1 MSKHR
6 PDMEHTTMIAPGAL
20 HFVPSGPRSDPAPA
34 VILPPNDT
42 NHTSEQ
48 NGRPVQGAA
57 GSKHDEMQMNIDLA
71 HSSTETS
78 NQPFGLVT
86 TDSGMQMDVD
96 TVNNITETNF
106 QAPAAEEPQS
116 SPSRTDSTSHYT
128 TSKPVREAEPEAT
141 NSTSG
146 TFSEPVL
153 TDVESSDDITPEATA
168 ILEDIQTRPV
178 TTSIESEIFEPAS
191 LSKQSEDAFA
201 DATATPRNTEKIPI
215 PTNIEPK
222 AMEPAPTEPATTEVS
237 TIEESTIKESEHAR
251 PTEPD
256 PTSASNPDIENDVAV
271 PEGSPKDVSSKKPS
285 AEDTHMQDTSNR
297 GHDLLMSSSPT
308 DSSTKPAVCVT
319 EADQP
324 QNMDFEVHRLQV
336 KYDPSNSS
344 SQSSDKER
352 GREDEIEANTEA
364 SAQESET
371 LPDVGDDHDMVTAP
385 ADNSNIVPSS
395 VSPPTEGAIKPVGRT
410 SVRPSLF
417 GGAAGPL
424 NEIVTVAG
432 VSPEA
437 ETSSKVDAS
446 ADFDYAA
453 ETDPAS
459 TLSAENAEF
468 LNGTSDPLDA
478 PVFTSP
484 WDLSAVR
491 DEFDFKSG
499 VESDT
504 EAGADTESLDAP
516 PETDED
522 AKPDMNALAGNIPHT
537 PSHPLI
543 RHNRTNT
550 AMEFMDVDNLYP
562 EVTRTGDGE
571 ALEGLAEEAD
581 NVPDIFKQLPIPKQ
595 TPEPKAPSCS
605 CGHCRSCKYGLRPME
620 NDGCTNDFGNHIVD
634 TDDTGDFK
642 PQPEGPIKQPKRY
655 KSKKKIA
662 DVEMED
668 GEEVEERDADIEM
681 FDKTIPYNQNDPVIT
696 DKQSYEDEFS
706 DDDDAFNTKGK
717 KRARAG
723 APGSSRPTK
732 RAKKMVTKEVVK
744 EPTTILETIQR
755 LSTPKTTKL
764 SYPITFDGGID
775 TCCICKRYNY
785 AILGLGVRK
794 IKVYDYGKGKGPV
807 EIPDAIEA
815 GLSSQLKRKP
825 AATSLCIGCTV
836 SRMQIL
842 MCKKHAIEPL
852 DPAPT
857 MDIMATLTR
866 LIHNEPPSEDE
877 VWCSICPS
885 PARYT
890 CCAKTVQGVKG
901 CGLKVCATCAV
912 KLQTTYEGKLGTML
926 KYLDD
931 EVTEDYKAGLR
942 ADVELLRMDGPLER
956 YMSLNSKGKGKA
968 AA

>member
-1 MSKHR
+1 MSKYKL
-6 PDMEHTTMIAPGAL
+6 DMEHTTTIVSGAL
-20 HFVPSGPRSDPAPA
+20 HFVTSSPTSDPAPM
-34 VILPPNDT
+34 D
-42 NHTSEQ
+42 
-48 NGRPVQGAA
+48 
-57 GSKHDEMQMNIDLA
+57 IDLA
-71 HSSTETS
+71 DGPTETS
-78 NQPFGLVT
+78 NQPPGLVT
-86 TDSGMQMDVD
+86 TDIGMQMDVD
-96 TVNNITETNF
+96 TVDDITETNS
-106 QAPAAEEPQS
+106 QAPVAEEPQS
-116 SPSRTDSTSHYT
+116 SPSRTDSISYYT
-128 TSKPVREAEPEAT
+128 TSKAVRKAEPEAA
-141 NSTSG
+141 NLTSG

-153 TDVESSDDITPEATA
+153 ASVESSDDVTPETTA
-168 ILEDIQTRPV
+168 ILEDTQTRPV
-178 TTSIESEIFEPAS
+178 TTSIESEIVEPAS

-201 DATATPRNTEKIPI
+201 DAFADATATPRNTEKISI
-215 PTNIEPK
+215 PTHTEHK
-222 AMEPAPTEPATTEVS
+222 AMGPSTEPATIEAS
-237 TIEESTIKESEHAR
+237 TIEESMIKGSEHAQ
-251 PTEPD
+251 PTELD
-256 PTSASNPDIENDVAV
+256 PTSASNPDIENDVPV
-271 PEGSPKDVSSKKPS
+271 SEGSPKDVSSKELD
-285 AEDTHMQDTSNR
+285 AEDTHMQDTSDR
-297 GHDLLMSSSPT
+297 GDDMAMPSSPT
-308 DSSTKPAVCVT
+308 DGSAKPAVCVT
-319 EADQP
+319 EAGQP
-324 QNMDFEVHRLQV
+324 QNMDAEVHRLQAT
-336 KYDPSNSS
+336 YDSSDSS
-344 SQSSDKER
+344 SQSSEKER
-352 GREDEIEANTEA
+352 GREGEIEANTEA
-364 SAQESET
+364 GAQESET
-371 LPDVGDDHDMVTAP
+371 LPDVGDDHDMITAP
-385 ADNSNIVPSS
+385 ADNSNIIPSS
-395 VSPPTEGAIKPVGRT
+395 VSPPTAGEIKPVGRT
-410 SVRPSLF
+410 LVRPSLF

-446 ADFDYAA
+446 TDFDYAA

-504 EAGADTESLDAP
+504 EAGADTESFDAP

-581 NVPDIFKQLPIPKQ
+581 NVPDMFKQLPIPKQ

-642 PQPEGPIKQPKRY
+642 PQTEGPIKQPKRY

-668 GEEVEERDADIEM
+668 GEEDEEEVEERGADIEM
-681 FDKTIPYNQNDPVIT
+681 FDKTVPSNQNDPMIT

-723 APGSSRPTK
+723 ASGSSRPTK
-732 RAKKMVTKEVVK
+732 RAKEMVTKEVVK

-775 TCCICKRYNY
+775 TCSLCKRYNY

-815 GLSSQLKRKP
+815 GLSSQLKKKS

-852 DPAPT
+852 DPSPT
-857 MDIMATLTR
+857 MDIMASLTR

-885 PARYT
+885 PARYN

-912 KLQTTYEGKLGTML
+912 KLQTTHEGQLGTML

-942 ADVELLRMDGPLER
+942 ADVELLRMDGPLKR

>member
-1 MSKHR
+1 
-6 PDMEHTTMIAPGAL
+6 MIAPGAL
-20 HFVPSGPRSDPAPA
+20 HFVPSSPRSDPAPA

-48 NGRPVQGAA
+48 NDRPVQGAA
-57 GSKHDEMQMNIDLA
+57 GSKYDEMQMNIDLA
-71 HSSTETS
+71 DSPTETS
-78 NQPFGLVT
+78 NQPSVT
-86 TDSGMQMDVD
+86 TDIGMQMDVD
-96 TVNNITETNF
+96 TVDDITETNF

-116 SPSRTDSTSHYT
+116 SPSRTDSISHYT

-153 TDVESSDDITPEATA
+153 ADVESSDDITPEATA
-168 ILEDIQTRPV
+168 ILEDIQKRPV
-178 TTSIESEIFEPAS
+178 TTSIESEIVEPAS

-201 DATATPRNTEKIPI
+201 DATATPHNTEKIPI
-215 PTNIEPK
+215 PTNTEPK
-222 AMEPAPTEPATTEVS
+222 AMEPAPTEPATTEFS

-251 PTEPD
+251 PTKPD

-297 GHDLLMSSSPT
+297 GDDLLMSSSPT

-324 QNMDFEVHRLQV
+324 QSMDSEVHRLQAT
-336 KYDPSNSS
+336 YDSSNSS

-352 GREDEIEANTEA
+352 GREGEIEDNTEA
-364 SAQESET
+364 GAQESET
-371 LPDVGDDHDMVTAP
+371 LPDVGDDHDMITAP
-385 ADNSNIVPSS
+385 ADNSNIIPSS
-395 VSPPTEGAIKPVGRT
+395 VSPPTEGEIKPVGRT

-417 GGAAGPL
+417 GGAPGPL

-432 VSPEA
+432 VFPKT

-446 ADFDYAA
+446 TDSDYAA

-459 TLSAENAEF
+459 TLSTEAAEF
-468 LNGTSDPLDA
+468 LNGTSDPPGP

-504 EAGADTESLDAP
+504 EAGADTESFDAP
-516 PETDED
+516 LEMDED
-522 AKPDMNALAGNIPHT
+522 AKPDMNALPSNIPHT

-543 RHNRTNT
+543 RHTRTNT

-581 NVPDIFKQLPIPKQ
+581 NVPDMFKQLPIPKQ

-634 TDDTGDFK
+634 TDDTGDFE

-668 GEEVEERDADIEM
+668 GEEDEEEVEEEVEEGGADIEM
-681 FDKTIPYNQNDPVIT
+681 FDETIPYNQNDSIIT
-696 DKQSYEDEFS
+696 DKLSNEDES
-706 DDDDAFNTKGK
+706 SGDDDAFNTKGK

-723 APGSSRPTK
+723 ASGSSRPSK

-764 SYPITFDGGID
+764 SYPISFNGDTD
-775 TCCICKRYNY
+775 TCSICKRYNY
-785 AILGLGVRK
+785 AILGLGIRK
-794 IKVYDYGKGKGPV
+794 IRVYDYGKGKGPV

-815 GLSSQLKRKP
+815 GLSSPPKRKP
-825 AATSLCIGCTV
+825 AATSLCMSCTT

-842 MCKKHAIEPL
+842 MCQKHAIGPLEPS
-852 DPAPT
+852 PT
-857 MDIMATLTR
+857 MDIMPALTR
-866 LIHNEPPSEDE
+866 LIHNEPPSEDDI
-877 VWCSICPS
+877 WCSICPS
-885 PARYT
+885 PAHYT

-912 KLQTTYEGKLGTML
+912 KLQTTHEGKLGTML

-942 ADVELLRMDGPLER
+942 ADVELLRMDGPLKR

>member
-1 MSKHR
+1 
-6 PDMEHTTMIAPGAL
+6 MEHTTTIVSGAL
-20 HFVPSGPRSDPAPA
+20 HFVTSSPTSDPAPM
-34 VILPPNDT
+34 D
-42 NHTSEQ
+42 
-48 NGRPVQGAA
+48 
-57 GSKHDEMQMNIDLA
+57 IDLA
-71 HSSTETS
+71 DGPTETS
-78 NQPFGLVT
+78 NQPPGLVT
-86 TDSGMQMDVD
+86 TDIGMQMDVD
-96 TVNNITETNF
+96 TVDDITETNP
-106 QAPAAEEPQS
+106 QAPVAEEPQS
-116 SPSRTDSTSHYT
+116 SPSRTYSISYYT
-128 TSKPVREAEPEAT
+128 TSKAVGKAEPEAA
-141 NSTSG
+141 NLTSG

-153 TDVESSDDITPEATA
+153 ANVESSDDVTPETTA
-168 ILEDIQTRPV
+168 ILEDTQTRPV
-178 TTSIESEIFEPAS
+178 TTSIESEIVEPAS

-201 DATATPRNTEKIPI
+201 DATATPRNTEKISI
-215 PTNIEPK
+215 PTHTEHK
-222 AMEPAPTEPATTEVS
+222 AMEPSTEPATIEAS

-297 GHDLLMSSSPT
+297 GDDLLMSSSPA

-324 QNMDFEVHRLQV
+324 QNMDCEVHRLQAT
-336 KYDPSNSS
+336 YGSSNSS
-344 SQSSDKER
+344 SQSSEKER
-352 GREDEIEANTEA
+352 GREGEIEDNTEA
-364 SAQESET
+364 GAQESET
-371 LPDVGDDHDMVTAP
+371 LPDVGDDHDMTTAP
-385 ADNSNIVPSS
+385 ADNSNFVPSS
-395 VSPPTEGAIKPVGRT
+395 VSPSTEREIKLVGRT

-417 GGAAGPL
+417 GGAPGPL

-446 ADFDYAA
+446 TDSDYAA
-453 ETDPAS
+453 ETGPAS
-459 TLSAENAEF
+459 TLSAEAAEF
-468 LNGTSDPLDA
+468 LNGTSDPPGPPVLMFPLDM
-478 PVFTSP
+478 SP
-484 WDLSAVR
+484 LM
-491 DEFDFKSG
+491 E
-499 VESDT
+499 ES
-504 EAGADTESLDAP
+504 EWAAKFNFESGADMESFDSAL
-516 PETDED
+516 EMDED
-522 AKPDMNALAGNIPHT
+522 AKPDMNALPSNVPQA
-537 PSHPLI
+537 PSHPLT
-543 RHNRTNT
+543 RLDRTNT
-550 AMEFMDVDNLYP
+550 IVELVDVDNLYP
-562 EVTRTGDGE
+562 EVTLTGDGE
-571 ALEGLAEEAD
+571 ALEGLAEEGD
-581 NVPDIFKQLPIPKQ
+581 NVPDMFKQLPESRQPH
-595 TPEPKAPSCS
+595 EPKVPSCS
-605 CGHCRSCKYGLRPME
+605 CGRCRSCKYGLRPME

-634 TDDTGDFK
+634 TDDTGDFE

-668 GEEVEERDADIEM
+668 GEEDEEEVEESGADIEM

-723 APGSSRPTK
+723 ASGSSRPTK

-755 LSTPKTTKL
+755 LSIPKTTKL
-764 SYPITFDGGID
+764 SYPITFNGGID
-775 TCCICKRYNY
+775 TCSICKRYNY

-815 GLSSQLKRKP
+815 GLSSPPKRKP
-825 AATSLCIGCTV
+825 AATSLCMACTT

-842 MCKKHAIEPL
+842 MCKKHAIGPL
-852 DPAPT
+852 EPAPT
-857 MDIMATLTR
+857 MDIMPALTR
-866 LIHNEPPSEDE
+866 LIHNEPPSEDDI
-877 VWCSICPS
+877 WCSICPS
-885 PARYT
+885 PAHYT

-901 CGLKVCATCAV
+901 CGLKVCETCAV
-912 KLQTTYEGKLGTML
+912 KLQTTHEGKLGTML

-942 ADVELLRMDGPLER
+942 ADVELLRMDGPLKR
-956 YMSLNSKGKGKA
+956 YMSLNPNGKGKA
-968 AA
+968 DA